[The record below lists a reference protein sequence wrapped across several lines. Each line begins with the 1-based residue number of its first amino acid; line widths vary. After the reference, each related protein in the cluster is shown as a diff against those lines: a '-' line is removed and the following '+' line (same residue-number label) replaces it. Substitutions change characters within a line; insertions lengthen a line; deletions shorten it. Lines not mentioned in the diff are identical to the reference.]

1 MSLLAARST
10 ASLDQPQS
18 TRLRNVDVVD
28 VVIVIDDTDDT
39 TDAGAAATEVV
50 TTPMTMTTITTMT
63 TMRVTMAPALQC
75 YLDLQQRTAEEML
88 RREPAEE
95 QTRSHVERAGI
106 APLALAQLP
115 GSAARRG

>member
-28 VVIVIDDTDDT
+28 VVIVVNVVDDTDDT

-50 TTPMTMTTITTMT
+50 TTPMTTMTTIT

-106 APLALAQLP
+106 AP
-115 GSAARRG
+115 

>member
-28 VVIVIDDTDDT
+28 VVIVVNVVDDTDDT

-50 TTPMTMTTITTMT
+50 TTPMTTMTTITTIT

-106 APLALAQLP
+106 AP
-115 GSAARRG
+115 